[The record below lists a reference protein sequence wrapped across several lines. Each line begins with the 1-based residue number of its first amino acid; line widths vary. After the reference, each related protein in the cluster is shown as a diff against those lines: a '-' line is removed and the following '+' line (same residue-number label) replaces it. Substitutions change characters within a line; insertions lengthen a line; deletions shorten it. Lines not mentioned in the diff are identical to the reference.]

1 MLKRLKLVSQKL
13 KEYILIFLTVMLT
26 VTGCDFFRKVAG
38 RPTSEDIEMKRLEMM
53 WDLEEKAA
61 KEKAYKDS
69 VAKAQQA
76 LKDSAAALDYLQQ
89 NRVSVITPQK
99 LGGMLT
105 KDLKSGYYVVLGSFK
120 SGANAQALLYKVR
133 AAGNYSPV
141 LVTFR
146 NGMVAVA
153 AYPSDKVQDAVAH
166 LKELKTQDFCPPD
179 AWILKNE

>member
-1 MLKRLKLVSQKL
+1 MQLCKAMKQS
-13 KEYILIFLTVMLT
+13 YILIFLTVMLT

-38 RPTSEDIEMKRLEMM
+38 RPTSEEIEMKRLEMM

-99 LGGMLT
+99 LGGMFT